1 MSLWTTVRDAAL
13 MESLSLGNADAFWIL
28 WKRHEPHLSEI
39 CFRQMK
45 YVRADAEDAISRA
58 MLVARDKLPIYARE
72 IIDVEAWLTRLT
84 CNVCLDMKKE
94 RSRGTKRVQVLDEAV
109 LARRE
114 PTLPEPRS
122 PEEHYAS
129 TQTLAAI
136 GEAIDS
142 LPRGLHDAAM
152 LRFVHEQGYP
162 EIAASLGITEANA
175 RKRVQLAR
183 ALLHG
188 QLRPMLEP
196 PPRRQ
201 RTASGGWSIA

>member
-1 MSLWTTVRDAAL
+1 MSLRTSLRDGSL
-13 MESLSLGNADAFWIL
+13 MESLGRGNADAFWIL
-28 WKRHEPHLSEI
+28 WKRHEPHLLEI

-45 YVRADAEDAISRA
+45 YIRADAEDAVSRA

-94 RSRGTKRVQVLDEAV
+94 RSRGTKRIQVLDEAV

-114 PTLPEPRS
+114 PTIPEPRS
-122 PEEHYAS
+122 PEEHCVSAE
-129 TQTLAAI
+129 TLSAI

-142 LPRGLHDAAM
+142 LPRGLRDAAM
-152 LRFVHEQGYP
+152 LRFVHEEGYP
-162 EIAASLGITEANA
+162 EIAARIGITEANA

-183 ALLHG
+183 AVLNRV
-188 QLRPMLEP
+188 LRPATP
-196 PPRRQ
+196 AYPVQ
-201 RTASGGWSIA
+201 AQA